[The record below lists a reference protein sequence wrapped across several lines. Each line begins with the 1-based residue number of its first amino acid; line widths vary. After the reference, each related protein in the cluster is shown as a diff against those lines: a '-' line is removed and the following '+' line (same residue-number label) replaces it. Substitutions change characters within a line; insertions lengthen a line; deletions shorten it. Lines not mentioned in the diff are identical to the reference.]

1 MPRKKPFN
9 HEETLKDRTR
19 LLELLRKLSLEKR
32 DVTLSSGRKS
42 NYYVDG
48 KQTTLNP
55 EGIYLT
61 GKLLYQRIRA
71 LPLRADAV
79 GGLTLGADPLVSAVA
94 LWSQLEK
101 DPLPAFIVRKEAK
114 GHGTGAWLEGLKNIP
129 PAARVVIVED
139 VVTTGDSALRAI
151 ARSEEAGY
159 KVVKVMALLD
169 RQEGGREKL
178 KEKGYELEAIF
189 NREELLGG

>member
-1 MPRKKPFN
+1 MPKRKPIN
-9 HEETLKDRTR
+9 ASETLQDRDR

-61 GKLLYQRIRA
+61 TKLLFQRIRA

-79 GGLTLGADPLVSAVA
+79 GGLTLGADPLVSALA
-94 LWSQLEK
+94 LWSRLEK
-101 DPLPAFIVRKEAK
+101 DPLSAFIVRKEAK
-114 GHGTGAWLEGLKNIP
+114 GHGTGAWMEGLKNVS

-151 ARSEEAGY
+151 ARSEECGFS
-159 KVVKVMALLD
+159 VIRVMALLD

>member
-1 MPRKKPFN
+1 MSKRKPIN
-9 HEETLKDRTR
+9 ASETLQDRDR

-61 GKLLYQRIRA
+61 TKLLFQRIRA

-79 GGLTLGADPLVSAVA
+79 GGLTLGADPLVSALA
-94 LWSQLEK
+94 LWSRLEK
-101 DPLPAFIVRKEAK
+101 DPLSAFIVRKEAK
-114 GHGTGAWLEGLKNIP
+114 GHGTGAWMEGLKNVS

-151 ARSEEAGY
+151 ARSEECGFS
-159 KVVKVMALLD
+159 VIRVMALLD

>member
-1 MPRKKPFN
+1 MPRKTFN
-9 HEETLKDRTR
+9 TDETLKDRDR

-32 DVTLSSGRKS
+32 EVTLSSGRKS

-61 GKLLYQRIRA
+61 GKLLYQRVRA
-71 LPLRADAV
+71 LPLRTDAV
-79 GGLTLGADPLVSAVA
+79 GGLTLGADPLVSAIA
-94 LWSQLEK
+94 FWSQLQK

-114 GHGTGAWLEGLKNIP
+114 GHGTGAWMEGLKNVP
-129 PAARVVIVED
+129 PAARVVIIED
-139 VVTTGDSALRAI
+139 VVTTGDSSLRAI
-151 ARSEEAGY
+151 ARSVESGFS
-159 KVVKVMALLD
+159 VLRVMALLD

-189 NREELLGG
+189 NREELLGD

>member
-9 HEETLKDRTR
+9 LEETLKDRTR

-71 LPLRADAV
+71 LPLRVDAV

-169 RQEGGREKL
+169 RLEGGREKL
-178 KEKGYELEAIF
+178 KEKGYELEAII
-189 NREELLGG
+189 NREELLGS

>member
-1 MPRKKPFN
+1 MSRKKIFN
-9 HEETLKDRTR
+9 PEETMKDSAR

-55 EGIYLT
+55 EGIYLA
-61 GKLLYQRIRA
+61 GKLLYRRIRS
-71 LPLRADAV
+71 LPVRADAV
-79 GGLTLGADPLVSAVA
+79 GGLTLGADPLVSAIA
-94 LWSQLEK
+94 LWSQFEQ
-101 DPLPAFIVRKEAK
+101 DPLPAYIVRKEPK
-114 GHGTGAWLEGLKNIP
+114 GHGTGAWMEGLKNVP

-151 ARSEEAGY
+151 ARSEEAGFQ
-159 KVVKVMALLD
+159 VVKVMALLD
-169 RQEGGREKL
+169 RMEGGKEKL
-178 KEKGYELEAIF
+178 KEKGHELESIF
-189 NREELLGG
+189 NREELLGS

>member
-1 MPRKKPFN
+1 MSKRKPIN
-9 HEETLKDRTR
+9 ASETLQDRDR

-61 GKLLYQRIRA
+61 TKLLFQRIRA

-79 GGLTLGADPLVSAVA
+79 GGLTLGADPLVSALA

-101 DPLPAFIVRKEAK
+101 DPLSAFIVRKEAK
-114 GHGTGAWLEGLKNIP
+114 GHGTGAWMEGLKNVS

-151 ARSEEAGY
+151 ARSEECGFS
-159 KVVKVMALLD
+159 VIRVMALLD

>member
-1 MPRKKPFN
+1 MPKRKPIN
-9 HEETLKDRTR
+9 AAETLQDRDR
-19 LLELLRKLSLEKR
+19 LLELLRKFSLEKR
-32 DVTLSSGRKS
+32 DVILSSGRKS

-61 GKLLYQRIRA
+61 TKLLYQRIRA

-79 GGLTLGADPLVSAVA
+79 GGLTLGADPLVSALA

-101 DPLPAFIVRKEAK
+101 DPLSAFIVRKEAK
-114 GHGTGAWLEGLKNIP
+114 GHGTGAWMEGLKNVS

-151 ARSEEAGY
+151 ARSEECGFS
-159 KVVKVMALLD
+159 VIRVMALLD